1 MALAARCGEVVG
13 VDLTVAP
20 LKIAERTR
28 QNRRLTNVSFRT
40 ADAEKL
46 PFADGALDLA
56 VCRFAFHHLE
66 HPAQVLAEM
75 CRVCRSGAVIAIEDL
90 YASEFPARASY
101 YNDFE
106 RLRDHSHTR
115 ALAPTDLVVM
125 LAQAGV
131 ELQRLYSD
139 DLVVDMESWLQS
151 AQTDRNDAAEVRR
164 LLEDDMRKDLS
175 RTRPSL
181 RDGKIIFHQRT
192 LALIGRK
199 LA

>member
-1 MALAARCGEVVG
+1 MALAARCSEVVG
-13 VDLTVAP
+13 VDLTEAP
-20 LKIAERTR
+20 LKIDERTC

-40 ADAEKL
+40 ADAEEL
-46 PFADGALDLA
+46 PFADGAFDLA
-56 VCRFAFHHLE
+56 VCRFAFHHFE
-66 HPAQVLAEM
+66 HPAHVLAEM
-75 CRVCRSGAVIAIEDL
+75 CRVCRSGAIIAIEDL
-90 YASEFPARASY
+90 YASEFPTRASY

-115 ALAPTDLVVM
+115 ALAPSDLVVM

-139 DLVVDMESWLQS
+139 DLVVDIESWLQS
-151 AQTDRNDAAEVRR
+151 AQTDPNDGAEVRR
-164 LLEDDMRKDLS
+164 LLENDIHKDLS
-175 RTRPSL
+175 GTRPFL

>member
-1 MALAARCGEVVG
+1 MSAS
-13 VDLTVAP
+13 
-20 LKIAERTR
+20 AE
-28 QNRRLTNVSFRT
+28 
-40 ADAEKL
+40 EL
-46 PFADGALDLA
+46 PFADGAFDLA
-56 VCRFAFHHLE
+56 VCRLAFHHFE
-66 HPAQVLAEM
+66 HPAHVLAEM
-75 CRVCRSGAVIAIEDL
+75 CRACRSGAIIASEDL
-90 YASEFPARASY
+90 YASEFPTRASY

-125 LAQAGV
+125 LTQAGV

-151 AQTDRNDAAEVRR
+151 TQADPNDAAEVRR
-164 LLEDDMRKDLS
+164 LLENDIHKDLS
-175 RTRPSL
+175 GTRPFL